1 MSSRLSKG
9 VFNNDISSLL
19 RNDVFSSEKS
29 LMEEYNFQGIDS
41 VRGRTSNNENNDI
54 NFDKFSTRQFFGD
67 QYGLR
72 NDNFIS
78 NVIDDSL
85 RDDDEVFAVKIVTEL
100 KKITNCR
107 KKTKLKADIFRLL
120 QECSKN

>member
-85 RDDDEVFAVKIVTEL
+85 LDDDEVFSVKIVTEL

>member
-41 VRGRTSNNENNDI
+41 IRGRTTNNENNDI

-85 RDDDEVFAVKIVTEL
+85 LDDDEVFAVKIVTEL

>member
-1 MSSRLSKG
+1 MSSRLTKG

-41 VRGRTSNNENNDI
+41 IRGRTTNNENNDI

>member
-1 MSSRLSKG
+1 
-9 VFNNDISSLL
+9 
-19 RNDVFSSEKS
+19 
-29 LMEEYNFQGIDS
+29 MEEYNFQGIDS

-85 RDDDEVFAVKIVTEL
+85 LDDDEVFAVKIVTEL